1 MPQSLAFL
9 KLPSSTGR
17 GPREVPVLTFTAPKA
32 GPTVA
37 VTANVHGDEAT
48 GVGVVHELAGRL
60 ERLLLRGTVHLY
72 PSLNPEG
79 LIQRS
84 RTVPADGRDLNRV
97 WPGDARGGPAERL
110 AHVLWGDLCARHPDL
125 LIDVHA
131 DAPASIPY
139 AIIDRV
145 VRGSARKRKS
155 LEKKTAELAGATGLT
170 VLHEYPHERYLK
182 YHLDQSLSGA
192 VANELNIPA
201 VTIESGPRLY
211 LDPGAIDVATQ
222 AALGVLTEL
231 GVCRRPAERHST
243 RLPDG
248 PWRRESGPRVSQ
260 AGVFHA
266 LVRPGQPFEAK
277 EPMAEVKTLE
287 GRTLER
293 IDARQS
299 GFVVSL
305 PERTWVVPGVAAG
318 TYAISDA

>member
-32 GPTVA
+32 GPTVL

-60 ERLLLRGTVHLY
+60 ERLLLRGTVQLY
-72 PSLNPEG
+72 PTMNPEG

-110 AHVLWGDLCARHPDL
+110 AHVLWGDLCARHPDA

-139 AIIDRV
+139 TIVDRV
-145 VRGSARKRKS
+145 VRGTSRKRKS
-155 LEKKTAELAGATGLT
+155 LEKRSGQLASAAGLT
-170 VLHEYPHERYLK
+170 VLHEYPHDRYMK

-192 VANELNIPA
+192 VTNELGIPA

-211 LDPGAIDVATQ
+211 VDPAAVGIATE

-231 GVCRRPAERHST
+231 GLCRRPAEPHPT
-243 RLPDG
+243 RLPEG
-248 PWRRESGPRVSQ
+248 PWRRESGPRVGQ

-266 LVRPGQPFEAK
+266 LVRPGERFEPGTA
-277 EPMAEVKTLE
+277 MAEVRTLE

-293 IDARQS
+293 IEARQS
-299 GFVVSL
+299 GYVISL
-305 PERTWVVPGVAAG
+305 PERAWVVPGVAAG
-318 TYAISDA
+318 TYAVPDT

>member
-32 GPTVA
+32 GPTVV

-60 ERLLLRGTVHLY
+60 ERLVTKGSVHLY

-110 AHVLWGDLCARHPDL
+110 AHILWGDLCSRQPDV
-125 LIDVHA
+125 LIDLHT

-139 AIIDRV
+139 AIVDRV
-145 VRGSARKRKS
+145 VRGPSRKRKS
-155 LEKKTAELAGATGLT
+155 IEKRSAELAAATGLT
-170 VLHEYPHERYLK
+170 TLHEYEAARYLK
-182 YHLDQSLSGA
+182 YQLDQSLSGA
-192 VANELNIPA
+192 VSNELNIPA
-201 VTIESGPRLY
+201 VTLEVGPRLY
-211 LDPGAIDVATQ
+211 LDPEAIRVASQ

-231 GVCRRPAERHST
+231 GMCRRPADPHPT

-248 PWRRESGPRVSQ
+248 PWRRDSGPRVGH
-260 AGVFHA
+260 AGVFQA
-266 LVRPGQPFEAK
+266 RVRPGERFTTGTV
-277 EPMAEVKTLE
+277 MAEIRTLE

-293 IDARQS
+293 IEARS
-299 GFVVSL
+299 NGYVISL
-305 PERTWVVPGVAAG
+305 PERTWVVPGVSAG
-318 TYAISDA
+318 TYAVSA

>member
-9 KLPSSTGR
+9 KIPSSTGR
-17 GPREVPVLTFTAPKA
+17 GPREVPVLTYTAPKA

-37 VTANVHGDEAT
+37 ITANVHGDEAT

-60 ERLLLRGTVHLY
+60 ERLMLRGTVQLY

-79 LIQRS
+79 LIQRCRS
-84 RTVPADGRDLNRV
+84 VPADGRDLNRV

-110 AHVLWGDLCARHPDL
+110 AHVLWGDLCARHPDV
-125 LIDVHA
+125 LIDLHA

-139 AIIDRV
+139 AIVDRV
-145 VRGSARKRKS
+145 VRGTARKRKALERRSRS
-155 LEKKTAELAGATGLT
+155 LAAATGLT
-170 VLHEYPHERYLK
+170 VLHEYPDDRYLK

-192 VANELNIPA
+192 VTNEMGIPA

-211 LDPGAIDVATQ
+211 LAPDAVSLATE
-222 AALGVLTEL
+222 AALGVLTEMGL
-231 GVCRRPAERHST
+231 CGLPAGAHPS

-248 PWRRESGPRVSQ
+248 PWRRESGPRMGH

-266 LVRPGQPFEAK
+266 LLQPGGAFEPGQ
-277 EPMAEVKTLE
+277 PMAEVRTLE
-287 GRTLER
+287 GRVLER
-293 IDARQS
+293 VEAKNS

-305 PERTWVVPGVAAG
+305 PERAWVVPGVAAG
-318 TYAISDA
+318 TYAVPDT

>member
-9 KLPSSTGR
+9 KIPSSTGR

-60 ERLLLRGTVHLY
+60 ERLLTRGTVQLY

-110 AHVLWGDLCARHPDL
+110 AHVLWGDLSARHPDL

-139 AIIDRV
+139 AIVDRV

-155 LEKKTAELAGATGLT
+155 LEKRTTAFAAATGLT
-170 VLHEYPHERYLK
+170 VLHEYPAERYMK
-182 YHLDQSLSGA
+182 YQLDRSLSGA
-192 VANELNIPA
+192 VTNELGIPA
-201 VTIESGPRLY
+201 VTIEAGPRLY
-211 LDPGAIDVATQ
+211 LDPTAVEVATQ

-231 GVCRRPAERHST
+231 GLCRRPADPHPT
-243 RLPDG
+243 RLPGG
-248 PWRRESGPRVSQ
+248 PWRRESGPRMGQ

-266 LVRPGQPFEAK
+266 LLHPGQSFEAGQ
-277 EPMAEVKTLE
+277 PMAEVRTLE

-293 IDARQS
+293 IDARDS
-299 GFVVSL
+299 GWVISL
-305 PERTWVVPGVAAG
+305 PERAWVVPGVAAG
-318 TYAISDA
+318 TYAVPDS